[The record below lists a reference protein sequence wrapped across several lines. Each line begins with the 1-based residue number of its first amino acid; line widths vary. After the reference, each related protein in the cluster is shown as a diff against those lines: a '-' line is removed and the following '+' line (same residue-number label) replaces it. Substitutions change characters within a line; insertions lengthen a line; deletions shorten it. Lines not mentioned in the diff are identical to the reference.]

1 MNVKTGKTVSEKGSG
16 SESECDLD
24 GKHNIRHSY
33 RMVWNYHHKL
43 WSIIKGDDNGKGRT
57 NRKSTGK

>member
-1 MNVKTGKTVSEKGSG
+1 MNVKTCKIISEKRNEA
-16 SESECDLD
+16 ESECDLD

-43 WSIIKGDDNGKGRT
+43 WSIIKGDDNG
-57 NRKSTGK
+57 